1 MPAPITTRDEQ
12 EAAAVVTEHWN
23 LGLGSGV
30 LVAVPIPEADA
41 LSRAESEGA
50 ISKALDEAEAEA
62 RHGAELTPWLLARV
76 AALTEGRSIAANAAL
91 IVHNAAVA
99 ARLAIALAALA
110 PAGGRAD
117 R

>member
-1 MPAPITTRDEQ
+1 
-12 EAAAVVTEHWN
+12 
-23 LGLGSGV
+23 
-30 LVAVPIPEADA
+30 
-41 LSRAESEGA
+41 
-50 ISKALDEAEAEA
+50 
-62 RHGAELTPWLLARV
+62 
-76 AALTEGRSIAANAAL
+76 LTEGRSIAANAAL